1 MIKTQPRIDLNPM
14 ADRRLSE
21 AWVPHPLRRALSAPW
36 GPFAR
41 SFVSPMNLIRSIA
54 MFKKSKLYPLQ
65 DQRPKEL
72 PICLEHLQPDCSRFA
87 GWLRRLLG
95 WLEVGH
101 AEAPARSAAA
111 AAELFIPDGC
121 LGLLLRPGE
130 PDRWFQSGRHQL
142 AAEPAKLELRLI
154 PLEFL
159 RERGGAPLALGSELP
174 YERALLFV
182 DGVQVA
188 IVKPGSAPG
197 SSSGGRHVPVRSG
210 VRALPKEQ
218 GESASR
224 SRAEEDDL
232 IQDVSFV

>member
-1 MIKTQPRIDLNPM
+1 MIKTRPRIDLNPM

-21 AWVPHPLRRALSAPW
+21 RWVPHPLRKALLDPW
-36 GPFAR
+36 GPLAS
-41 SFVSPMNLIRSIA
+41 SFVSPMNLIRSLA
-54 MFKKSKLYPLQ
+54 MFKKPKTLYPLQ

-101 AEAPARSAAA
+101 AEAPARPA

-121 LGLLLRPGE
+121 LGLLLRKDE
-130 PDRWFQSGRHQL
+130 PDRWFQPGRHQL

-154 PLEFL
+154 PLDFL
-159 RERGGAPLALGSELP
+159 RERGGAPLALGAELP

-188 IVKPGSAPG
+188 IVKPGSEPG
-197 SSSGGRHVPVRSG
+197 GPSRGRHVPVWPG
-210 VRALPKEQ
+210 IQALPKEQ
-218 GESASR
+218 GEPAPR
-224 SRAEEDDL
+224 SLAEEDDL

>member
-1 MIKTQPRIDLNPM
+1 MIKTRPRIDLNPM

-21 AWVPHPLRRALSAPW
+21 VWVPHPLRRALLAPW
-36 GPFAR
+36 GPLAS
-41 SFVSPMNLIRSIA
+41 SFVFPMNLLRSIT
-54 MFKKSKLYPLQ
+54 MFKKSRTLYPLQ

-87 GWLRRLLG
+87 GWLRHLLG
-95 WLEVGH
+95 GLEVGH
-101 AEAPARSAAA
+101 DEPPARSA

-121 LGLLLRPGE
+121 LGLLLRQGE
-130 PDRWFQSGRHQL
+130 PDRWFQPGRHQL

-154 PLEFL
+154 PSEFL

-188 IVKPGSAPG
+188 IVKPGREPG
-197 SSSGGRHVPVRSG
+197 SPSRERRVPVRPG
-210 VRALPKEQ
+210 PQALPQEQ
-218 GESASR
+218 GEPASR